1 MHVHHFT
8 DYKLNTM
15 ADIGKI
21 IYLFHLIYTIIDINP
36 GKYLLKIKTVP

>member
-1 MHVHHFT
+1 MHFPHFT
-8 DYKLNTM
+8 DFKLNTM

-21 IYLFHLIYTIIDINP
+21 IYLFYFIYTMIDINP